1 MIRKKCKQIITCTV
15 KEPWVAYLWIFFDSK
30 FSKCLPQRTIFKG
43 SFPAIENVFQER
55 GLKTARS
62 LQLANTDPVPD
73 CLGPHPRYCVFVRK
87 RIRFGAFLANTAARK
102 RSKTWIKTD
111 WDLWREA
118 PFWNAP
124 FLVWTSENGGFW
136 KRWWKLLQS
145 LSLLS
150 APSDLLV
157 QTIDVLRLFQM
168 YALLKWKKWRC
179 GLRGKLKS

>member
-87 RIRFGAFLANTAARK
+87 RMRFGAFLPNTAARK
-102 RSKTWIKTD
+102 RSKTWIKTEISGEKR
-111 WDLWREA
+111 LFETLR
-118 PFWNAP
+118 
-124 FLVWTSENGGFW
+124 FLCGQVKTEDFENDDGNCFNHY
-136 KRWWKLLQS
+136 RFY
-145 LSLLS
+145 
-150 APSDLLV
+150 
-157 QTIDVLRLFQM
+157 LRLRTF
-168 YALLKWKKWRC
+168 
-179 GLRGKLKS
+179 